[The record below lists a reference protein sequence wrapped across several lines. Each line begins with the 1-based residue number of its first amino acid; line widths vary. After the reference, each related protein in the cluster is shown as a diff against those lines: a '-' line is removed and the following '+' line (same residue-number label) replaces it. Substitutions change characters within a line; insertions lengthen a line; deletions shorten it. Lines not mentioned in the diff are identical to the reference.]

1 MKWIR
6 LFEGFNTDE
15 YYVKITFDEYLD
27 LKSESSEG
35 YDCLLTDKEKLW
47 IEKNL
52 PIECWQY
59 SSNEDIVETSDVS
72 RDIAIGASSVS
83 TTGIQWVGRPAL
95 RCAGNGSG
103 KFRFLYKLEDDY
115 FVCILIE
122 DEGMTYYKCDQFE
135 GLLMLLKDKGII

>member
-1 MKWIR
+1 MKHIR

-15 YYVKITFDEYLD
+15 YYIKITFDEYSD
-27 LKSESSEG
+27 LRDESSEG

-72 RDIAIGASSVS
+72 RDIAIGASS
-83 TTGIQWVGRPAL
+83 
-95 RCAGNGSG
+95 NGSG

-115 FVCILIE
+115 FVCILNE
-122 DEGMTYYKCDQFE
+122 DEGITYYKCDQWE
-135 GLLMLLKDKGII
+135 GLLMLLKDKKVI

>member
-1 MKWIR
+1 MKHIR

-15 YYVKITFDEYLD
+15 YYIKITFDEYSD
-27 LKSESSEG
+27 LRDESSEG

-72 RDIAIGASSVS
+72 RDIAIGASSN
-83 TTGIQWVGRPAL
+83 R
-95 RCAGNGSG
+95 
-103 KFRFLYKLEDDY
+103 K
-115 FVCILIE
+115 
-122 DEGMTYYKCDQFE
+122 MTYRA
-135 GLLMLLKDKGII
+135 